1 MLVVTLAFIVSVYR
15 SLRANKH
22 SVLDAN
28 EKRLGTLYS
37 GLKTWKKSALDHTT
51 VFFVRRLLFAA
62 VLVLTTGPLPL

>member
-15 SLRANKH
+15 SLRANKP